1 MHRQAFWGVGGGVG
15 RNRYFP
21 KVHGPQGR
29 ARDGASGR
37 SIGEDEDGAPPPPPV
52 PMEQTFPEHMCIYR
66 SGHGGGVVWVARG
79 GGVWEESGVVMCL
92 DRQVWRVFGGTVH

>member
-1 MHRQAFWGVGGGVG
+1 MHRQAFWGVGVG
-15 RNRYFP
+15 WEGTDTSLKSTVPRAEP
-21 KVHGPQGR
+21 EMGP
-29 ARDGASGR
+29 AADR
-37 SIGEDEDGAPPPPPV
+37 SVRMRMVPPPPPPV

-92 DRQVWRVFGGTVH
+92 DRQV